1 MERLLI
7 TGGCG
12 FIGVNLIDYLRRT
25 GDWSISV
32 LDNLS
37 VGRREYL
44 KPYDVDFIEG
54 DIRDRELA
62 GRAMKNAF
70 AVVHLAADTRVIE
83 SIENPTKNF
92 DTNVIGTF
100 ELLQIARKA
109 QVERFV
115 FASTGGAIIGPAVPP
130 VHEGMVPRPVSP
142 YGASKL
148 AGEAYLS
155 AYYGAYGLKTV
166 ALRFSNVYGPRSF
179 HKGSVIA
186 QFFRN
191 VLEKRPITVYGD
203 GSQTRDYIYVDD
215 ICNAIALGIKSEKG
229 GEAYQLGSG
238 IPTSI
243 NEILEL
249 IRRTIAPVKM
259 PEVTFVPFRTGEIV
273 HTHSNI
279 DKARRELGYSPSVK
293 LEVGLARTWQWFV
306 SNSRAL

>member
-1 MERLLI
+1 MERLVI

-25 GDWSISV
+25 GDWSLTV

-54 DIRDRELA
+54 DIRDREVA
-62 GRAMKNAF
+62 ERAMKKAF

-83 SIENPTKNF
+83 SIENPAKNF
-92 DTNVIGTF
+92 ETNVIGTF
-100 ELLQIARKA
+100 ELLQIARRA

-130 VHEGMVPRPVSP
+130 VHESMVPRPVSP

-191 VLEKRPITVYGD
+191 VLEKKTITVYGD

-238 IPTSI
+238 VPTSI

-249 IRRTIAPVKM
+249 MRRTIAPANM

-293 LEVGLARTWQWFV
+293 LEDGLARTWQWFI
-306 SNSRAL
+306 SNSRAP

>member
-25 GDWSISV
+25 GDWSITV

-44 KPYDVDFIEG
+44 KPYDVDFVEG
-54 DIRDRELA
+54 DIRDTELA
-62 GRAMKNAF
+62 ERAMKKAF

-92 DTNVIGTF
+92 ETNVIGTF
-100 ELLQIARKA
+100 ELLQIARRA

-191 VLEKRPITVYGD
+191 VLEKKTITVYGD

-238 IPTSI
+238 VPTSI

-259 PEVTFVPFRTGEIV
+259 PEVSFVPFRTGEIV

-279 DKARRELGYSPSVK
+279 DKARRVFGYSPSVK
-293 LEVGLARTWQWFV
+293 LEDGLTRTWQWFV
-306 SNSRAL
+306 SNSRAP

>member
-25 GDWSISV
+25 GDWSITV

-44 KPYDVDFIEG
+44 KPYNVDFIEG
-54 DIRDRELA
+54 GIRDRELA
-62 GRAMKNAF
+62 ARAMKNAF

-279 DKARRELGYSPSVK
+279 DKARRELGYSPSVM
-293 LEVGLARTWQWFV
+293 LEDGLARTWQWFV

>member
-12 FIGVNLIDYLRRT
+12 FIGVNLIDYLRRA

>member
-25 GDWSISV
+25 GDWSITV

-62 GRAMKNAF
+62 ERAMKKAF

-92 DTNVIGTF
+92 ETNVIGTF
-100 ELLQIARKA
+100 ELLQIARRA

-191 VLEKRPITVYGD
+191 VLEKKPITVYGD

-215 ICNAIALGIKSEKG
+215 ICNAVALGIKSEKG

-238 IPTSI
+238 VPTSI

-293 LEVGLARTWQWFV
+293 LEDGLTRTWQWFV
-306 SNSRAL
+306 SNSRAP